1 MTNQELLSGFLDRS
15 LSEDQL
21 LEFEKR
27 QQESPEF
34 AQEVR
39 EMLTVE
45 GLLTESAPRVR
56 YPIEFLAS
64 VESSVAAKVVAGA
77 AAAGI
82 LGTLTKSVWAWIASG
97 AAVAVTGGAIYYASQ
112 QAAPEPM
119 PASAPLAPTRT
130 VAPESTPTPT
140 PAPEPPAHVESEP
153 VAVKNVTSV
162 DVDAKATTTNSVVEQ
177 LRSDYES
184 CAAGKDPVRC
194 SQLALQLG
202 RKYRQ
207 IGQGADAQKFLLA
220 AVENARTARLVQFE
234 VDALGELG
242 LLAKSRSNL
251 SEARSF
257 FERAV
262 ERATSARLA
271 TTKWQ
276 SELDQLSSN

>member
-27 QQESPEF
+27 QLESPEF

-45 GLLTESAPRVR
+45 DLLADSAPRVR

-82 LGTLTKSVWAWIASG
+82 LGTLAKSVWAWVASG
-97 AAVAVTGGAIYYASQ
+97 AAVAVTGGAIYYATQ
-112 QAAPEPM
+112 Q
-119 PASAPLAPTRT
+119 
-130 VAPESTPTPT
+130 APESAST
-140 PAPEPPAHVESEP
+140 PAPVTVKSTTVTTPAAPQVDNPVETTPEPLQIKE
-153 VAVKNVTSV
+153 VTRV
-162 DVDAKATTTNSVVEQ
+162 DVDAKATTTNSVMDQ
-177 LRSDYES
+177 LRADYES
-184 CAAGKDPVRC
+184 CAIGKDPVRC

-207 IGQGADAQKFLLA
+207 VGQGAEAQRYLQA
-220 AVENARTARLVQFE
+220 AVDNARSARLAQFE
-234 VDALGELG
+234 IDGLGELG
-242 LLAKSRSNL
+242 LLAKSRGNV
-251 SEARSF
+251 ADAKSF

-262 ERATSARLA
+262 ERAGSARLTA
-271 TTKWQ
+271 PRWQ
-276 SELDQLSSN
+276 NELDLLTNQ

>member
-1 MTNQELLSGFLDRS
+1 MTNQELLLGFLDRS

-34 AQEVR
+34 EQEVR

-45 GLLTESAPRVR
+45 GLLTQSAPRVR
-56 YPIEFLAS
+56 YPLEFLAS
-64 VESSVAAKVVAGA
+64 VESSVATKIVAGA
-77 AAAGI
+77 AAAGV
-82 LGTLTKSVWAWIASG
+82 LGTLTKSVWTWIASG
-97 AAVAVTGGAIYYASQ
+97 AAVAVTGGAIYYATQHTSEPAPIPEPAARTTAVTPSPA
-112 QAAPEPM
+112 AAPE
-119 PASAPLAPTRT
+119 
-130 VAPESTPTPT
+130 T
-140 PAPEPPAHVESEP
+140 PAVVNPEP
-153 VAVKNVTSV
+153 VAVKNVTRV
-162 DVDAKATTTNSVVEQ
+162 DVDAKATATNSVVDQ
-177 LRSDYES
+177 LRADYES
-184 CAAGKDPVRC
+184 CAIGKDPVRC

-207 IGQGADAQKFLLA
+207 VGQGTEAQRFLQA
-220 AVENARTARLVQFE
+220 AVENARAARLAQFE

-251 SEARSF
+251 SEARGF

-262 ERATSARLA
+262 ERATSARLT

-276 SELDQLSSN
+276 TELEQLSNN

>member
-1 MTNQELLSGFLDRS
+1 MTNQELLLGFLDRS

-27 QQESPEF
+27 QLESPEF

-112 QAAPEPM
+112 HTAELAPVPAPAARTTAVTPPPAAAPE
-119 PASAPLAPTRT
+119 
-130 VAPESTPTPT
+130 T
-140 PAPEPPAHVESEP
+140 PAVMDPEP
-153 VAVKNVTSV
+153 VAVKNVTRV
-162 DVDAKATTTNSVVEQ
+162 DVDAKATATNSVVDQ
-177 LRSDYES
+177 LRADYES
-184 CAAGKDPVRC
+184 CAIGKDPVRC

-207 IGQGADAQKFLLA
+207 VGQGADAQKFLQA
-220 AVENARTARLVQFE
+220 AVEHARTARLAQFE

-242 LLAKSRSNL
+242 ILAKSRSNL
-251 SEARSF
+251 LEARGF

-262 ERATSARLA
+262 ERATSARLT

-276 SELDQLSSN
+276 TELEQLSNN

>member
-1 MTNQELLSGFLDRS
+1 MTNQELLLGFLDRS

-34 AQEVR
+34 EQEVR

-112 QAAPEPM
+112 HTAE
-119 PASAPLAPTRT
+119 LAPVPAPAART
-130 VAPESTPTPT
+130 TAVTPP
-140 PAPEPPAHVESEP
+140 PAAAPEPPAVMDPEP
-153 VAVKNVTSV
+153 VAVKNVTRV
-162 DVDAKATTTNSVVEQ
+162 DVDAKATATNSVVDQ
-177 LRSDYES
+177 LRADYES
-184 CAAGKDPVRC
+184 CAIGKDPVRC

-207 IGQGADAQKFLLA
+207 VGQGTEAQRFLQA
-220 AVENARTARLVQFE
+220 AVENARAARLAQFE

-251 SEARSF
+251 SEARGF

-262 ERATSARLA
+262 ERATSARLT

-276 SELDQLSSN
+276 TELEQLSNN

>member
-27 QQESPEF
+27 QLESPEF

-45 GLLTESAPRVR
+45 DLLTDSSPRVR

-97 AAVAVTGGAIYYASQ
+97 AAVAVTGGAIYYAAQ
-112 QAAPEPM
+112 Q
-119 PASAPLAPTRT
+119 
-130 VAPESTPTPT
+130 APESAPT
-140 PAPEPPAHVESEP
+140 PAPVSEKSTGTAIPAAPQVDTPVETTPEPLPIKE
-153 VAVKNVTSV
+153 VTRV
-162 DVDAKATTTNSVVEQ
+162 DVDAKATTTNTVMDQ
-177 LRSDYES
+177 LRADYES
-184 CAAGKDPVRC
+184 CAIGKDPVRC

-207 IGQGADAQKFLLA
+207 IGQGADAQRYLQA
-220 AVENARTARLVQFE
+220 AVDNARSARLAQFE
-234 VDALGELG
+234 IDGLGELG
-242 LLAKSRSNL
+242 LLAKSRGNVADAKSY
-251 SEARSF
+251 

-262 ERATSARLA
+262 ERAGSARLTA
-271 TTKWQ
+271 PRWQ
-276 SELDQLSSN
+276 NELEQIANQ

>member
-15 LSEDQL
+15 LNEDQL

-27 QQESPEF
+27 QLESPEF

-45 GLLTESAPRVR
+45 NLLTESTPRVR

-97 AAVAVTGGAIYYASQ
+97 AAVAVTGGAIYYVSQ
-112 QAAPEPM
+112 QT
-119 PASAPLAPTRT
+119 PASEPAPAAAVKKVESVR
-130 VAPESTPTPT
+130 VSTPTEAPVVENA
-140 PAPEPPAHVESEP
+140 PAPVTIKE
-153 VAVKNVTSV
+153 VASV
-162 DVDAKATTTNSVVEQ
+162 DVDAKATTTNSVMDQ
-177 LRSDYES
+177 LRADYES
-184 CAAGKDPVRC
+184 CAVGKDPIRC

-207 IGQGADAQKFLLA
+207 VGQGADAVKYLQA
-220 AVENARTARLVQFE
+220 AVDNARTARLAQFE
-234 VDALGELG
+234 TDALGELG
-242 LLAKSRSNL
+242 LLSASRGNY
-251 SEARSF
+251 SEARGF
-257 FERAV
+257 FQRAID
-262 ERATSARLA
+262 RAASAKLP
-271 TTKWQ
+271 TMKWQ
-276 SELDQLSSN
+276 AELERLPNE

>member
-27 QQESPEF
+27 QLESPEF

-45 GLLTESAPRVR
+45 SLLTESTPRVR

-97 AAVAVTGGAIYYASQ
+97 AAVAVTGGAIYYATQ
-112 QAAPEPM
+112 QAPV
-119 PASAPLAPTRT
+119 SA
-130 VAPESTPTPT
+130 PT
-140 PAPEPPAHVESEP
+140 PAPVRVTSTTAAPQEAPQAEKAVESAPEP
-153 VAVKNVTSV
+153 VPLKEVTRV
-162 DVDAKATTTNSVVEQ
+162 DVDAKATTTNTVMDQ
-177 LRSDYES
+177 LRADYES
-184 CAAGKDPVRC
+184 CAIGKDPVRC

-207 IGQGADAQKFLLA
+207 IGQGADAQRYLQA
-220 AVENARTARLVQFE
+220 AVDNARSARLAQFE
-234 VDALGELG
+234 IDALGELG
-242 LLAKSRSNL
+242 LLAKSRGNVA
-251 SEARSF
+251 EAKSL
-257 FERAV
+257 FERAL
-262 ERATSARLA
+262 ERAVGARLTA
-271 TTKWQ
+271 PRWQ
-276 SELDQLSSN
+276 NELDQIANQ

>member
-82 LGTLTKSVWAWIASG
+82 LGTLTKSVWTWIASG
-97 AAVAVTGGAIYYASQ
+97 AAVAVTGGAIYYATQ
-112 QAAPEPM
+112 HAPEPA
-119 PASAPLAPTRT
+119 PAPVPVERT
-130 VAPESTPTPT
+130 TKVAPA
-140 PAPEPPAHVESEP
+140 PAPVSEAPAHAEP
-153 VAVKNVTSV
+153 EPAVVKNVTRV

-177 LRSDYES
+177 LRADFES
-184 CAAGKDPVRC
+184 CAVGKDPVRC

-207 IGQGADAQKFLLA
+207 VGQGADAQKFLQA
-220 AVENARTARLVQFE
+220 AVDNARTARLAQFE

-251 SEARSF
+251 SEARGF

-262 ERATSARLA
+262 ERATSARLS

-276 SELDQLSSN
+276 TELDQVSNN